1 MSKVKFKGENY
12 FEITEAFVDLAE
24 TVTEEYA
31 KWDEGQKVDW
41 DAVASKCGTM
51 LAVFGDD
58 IEGKE
63 EQDYRDRERNNEQVY
78 DDEAAEERKD
88 NISLQE
94 NDRAKATTKKFQY
107 NLKES
112 DRGLRE
118 EFENGD
124 ATIDV
129 VLGDFSRRESEEVYN
144 VLISVLAYKI
154 DIGDDDYY
162 DVYYVEGDKR
172 DLYYFLYDFVDME
185 HDEIYQTY
193 PGLFEGVDS
202 ANDMYE

>member
-1 MSKVKFKGENY
+1 MSEKTDALNDLYVI
-12 FEITEAFVDLAE
+12 ITEQYE
-24 TVTEEYA
+24 R
-31 KWDEGQKVDW
+31 WDDGESVAW
-41 DAVASKCGTM
+41 EAIRVASEIMVDAV
-51 LAVFGDD
+51 D
-58 IEGKE
+58 KE
-63 EQDYRDRERNNEQVY
+63 EQDYRVRERNNEDVY
-78 DDEAAEERKD
+78 DEREN

-129 VLGDFSRRESEEVYN
+129 FDILNDRENFSRRDVEEDYN
-144 VLISVLAYKI
+144 VKISNIAYI
-154 DIGDDDYY
+154 DTDTGD

-185 HDEIYQTY
+185 HDEIYETY

-202 ANDMYE
+202 ADDMYE

>member
-1 MSKVKFKGENY
+1 MSKKTNALNDLYVI
-12 FEITEAFVDLAE
+12 ITEQYE
-24 TVTEEYA
+24 R
-31 KWDEGQKVDW
+31 WDDGESVAW
-41 DAVASKCGTM
+41 EAIRVASEIM
-51 LAVFGDD
+51 VDALD
-58 IEGKE
+58 KE
-63 EQDYRDRERNNEQVY
+63 EQDYRVRERNNEDVY
-78 DDEAAEERKD
+78 DEREN

-144 VLISVLAYKI
+144 VIISVLAYKI

-172 DLYYFLYDFVDME
+172 DLYYFLSDFVDME

-202 ANDMYE
+202 ADDMYE

>member
-1 MSKVKFKGENY
+1 MRDPQAVEPNQANQS
-12 FEITEAFVDLAE
+12 
-24 TVTEEYA
+24 EYSQG
-31 KWDEGQKVDW
+31 KRDQTQ
-41 DAVASKCGTM
+41 S
-51 LAVFGDD
+51 FGV
-58 IEGKE
+58 E
-63 EQDYRDRERNNEQVY
+63 ERNNHQCSKIVEHG
-78 DDEAAEERKD
+78 ERHQEDFERRWDTRAKHRQD
-88 NISLQE
+88 GERENNISLQE

-144 VLISVLAYKI
+144 VIISVLAYKI

-172 DLYYFLYDFVDME
+172 DSYYFLYDFVDME

-202 ANDMYE
+202 ADDMYE

>member
-1 MSKVKFKGENY
+1 MSKKTNALNDLYVI
-12 FEITEAFVDLAE
+12 ITEQYE
-24 TVTEEYA
+24 R
-31 KWDEGQKVDW
+31 WDDGESVAW
-41 DAVASKCGTM
+41 EAIRVASEIM
-51 LAVFGDD
+51 VDALD
-58 IEGKE
+58 KE
-63 EQDYRDRERNNEQVY
+63 EQDYRVRERNNEDVY
-78 DDEAAEERKD
+78 DEREN

>member
-1 MSKVKFKGENY
+1 MSKKTNALNDLYVI
-12 FEITEAFVDLAE
+12 ITEQYE
-24 TVTEEYA
+24 R
-31 KWDEGQKVDW
+31 WDDGESVAW
-41 DAVASKCGTM
+41 EAIRVASEIM
-51 LAVFGDD
+51 VDALD
-58 IEGKE
+58 KE
-63 EQDYRDRERNNEQVY
+63 EQDYRVRERNNEDVY
-78 DDEAAEERKD
+78 DEREN

-144 VLISVLAYKI
+144 VIISVLAYKI

-202 ANDMYE
+202 ADDMYE